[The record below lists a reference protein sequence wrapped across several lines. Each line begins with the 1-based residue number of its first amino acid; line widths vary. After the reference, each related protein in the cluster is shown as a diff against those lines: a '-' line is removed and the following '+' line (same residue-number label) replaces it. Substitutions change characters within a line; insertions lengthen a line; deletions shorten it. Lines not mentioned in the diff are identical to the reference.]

1 MRAVDNFYVTDVHH
15 TNGLSKYSDL
25 SESVKREILTMPDPT
40 RDAVIRQIH
49 AMHLDT
55 FELGVFDSVN
65 ERMIPRTWNEE
76 TLLKSI
82 AWLRFENLQGCNIYI
97 RPAGIHSLSLVD
109 DLTADAV
116 EKMKREGFSPAAVTE
131 TSPNNFQAW
140 VQHGRILDKTLST
153 ATAKALA
160 RRFGG
165 DQGSADWRH
174 FGRLAGY
181 TNRKQKHRQPE
192 GYFPYVRLIEAEGL
206 QYPEA
211 ANFLRHVE
219 EEVRE
224 ATRAWMERREFL
236 RKAPHDANET
246 IKNIDYF
253 RSHSKYGGA
262 QSRSDLAYAVYALD
276 HGVSETRVRDAI
288 ASQDLSFKGTSSRQA
303 DYIERIIE
311 KASAFLRGSAVE
323 R

>member
-1 MRAVDNFYVTDVHH
+1 MTDVHH
-15 TNGLSKYSDL
+15 TSDLSKYSDL
-25 SESVKREILTMPDPT
+25 DEPVKREIITMSDPT

-49 AMHLDT
+49 AMRVDT

-65 ERMIPRTWNEE
+65 EQMIPRTWNEE

-97 RPAGIHSLSLVD
+97 RPAGVHSLSLVD

-116 EKMKREGFSPAAVTE
+116 EKMKREGFSPAAVIQ

-140 VQHGRILDKTLST
+140 VQHGRTLDKKLST
-153 ATAKALA
+153 GVANALA
-160 RRFGG
+160 LRFGG

-181 TNRKQKHRQPE
+181 TNRKQKHRQPD
-192 GYFPYVRLIEAEGL
+192 GYFPYVRLIEAEGS

-211 ANFLRHVE
+211 SNFLAHVE
-219 EEVRE
+219 EELQQ
-224 ATRAWMERREFL
+224 AAKASMERRELL
-236 RKAPHDANET
+236 RKAPRDANET

-253 RSHSKYGGA
+253 RNHSKYGGA

-303 DYIERIIE
+303 NYIDRIIE
-311 KASAFLRGSAVE
+311 KANAFLRGSAVE